1 MDGLSRCVRQ
11 TKDTYNGPC
20 RTVVSTPPMGGVR
33 TRDGNMPALK
43 EISFEYARQI
53 ASVKGLQPGKVRG
66 TSTLRFTKGDS
77 DKLQVITWDEFVQ
90 TANNRNLA
98 VYESGGRRGVKWRNP
113 PSAPRQTR
121 RTPRSA
127 PPPPPPPLSSR
138 ARPDP
143 VPPFF
148 SSPAASWRA

>member
-1 MDGLSRCVRQ
+1 
-11 TKDTYNGPC
+11 
-20 RTVVSTPPMGGVR
+20 
-33 TRDGNMPALK
+33 MPALK

-98 VYESGGRRGVKWRNP
+98 VYESGGWVEFLCKKRPSPSRKP
-113 PSAPRQTR
+113 P
-121 RTPRSA
+121 RTWASW
-127 PPPPPPPLSSR
+127 PPPRAPSSLS
-138 ARPDP
+138 ATHP
-143 VPPFF
+143 
-148 SSPAASWRA
+148 

>member
-1 MDGLSRCVRQ
+1 MSYSRQ
-11 TKDTYNGPC
+11 HA
-20 RTVVSTPPMGGVR
+20 SIGGGQK
-33 TRDGNMPALK
+33 RDGNMPALK

-98 VYESGGRRGVKWRNP
+98 VYESGGWGELRRDERSCP
-113 PSAPRQTR
+113 PSRQQR
-121 RTPRSA
+121 GQDVG
-127 PPPPPPPLSSR
+127 PPPRPPPLLL
-138 ARPDP
+138 
-143 VPPFF
+143 
-148 SSPAASWRA
+148 